1 MWLNNEDNRSYLSLK
16 AALETF
22 VEDALLIRN
31 SVRMQYFRN
40 FLDVFLIGQS
50 SKWILRV
57 LMGFTRGYFGAKT
70 EILSLANEVPFHV
83 NIKKNAQHF
92 LLASEAVTIQDY

>member
-31 SVRMQYFRN
+31 SGRMQYFRN

-50 SKWILRV
+50 SK
-57 LMGFTRGYFGAKT
+57 
-70 EILSLANEVPFHV
+70 
-83 NIKKNAQHF
+83 
-92 LLASEAVTIQDY
+92 